1 MSTIL
6 WLEMVSAMKKQTL
19 PFAILMVEIAVEIVS
34 TKFAA
39 LILQGRLKFKETDK
53 SKGGRYIYTVL

>member
-1 MSTIL
+1 
-6 WLEMVSAMKKQTL
+6 MKKQTL

-39 LILQGRLKFKETDK
+39 LILQGRLKFKETYK
-53 SKGGRYIYTVL
+53 NKGGRYIYTVL

>member
-1 MSTIL
+1 
-6 WLEMVSAMKKQTL
+6 MKKQTL
-19 PFAILMVEIAVEIVS
+19 PFAILMVEIAVDIVS

-39 LILQGRLKFKETDK
+39 LILQGRLLKFKETDK